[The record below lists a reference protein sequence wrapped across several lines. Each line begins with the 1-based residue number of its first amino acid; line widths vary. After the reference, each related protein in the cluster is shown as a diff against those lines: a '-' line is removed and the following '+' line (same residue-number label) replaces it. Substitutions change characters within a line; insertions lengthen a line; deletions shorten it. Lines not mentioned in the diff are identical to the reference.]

1 MSRALLLIVVAVLLA
16 GVSTPR
22 SVEASCGDW
31 LQHSG
36 SASMSVVEPPA
47 MRSSDLN
54 PGQTGTPV
62 NGMTSHGAHESAGPS
77 VPVKPCD
84 GPLCGQL
91 PTLPIQMPTVPT
103 AERPHHDAIWKH
115 ASPSMSSGQFL
126 CGVQDGSADVQP
138 GFSLG
143 IDRPPQMTLI
153 LA

>member
-1 MSRALLLIVVAVLLA
+1 MLRALLLTVVAVLLA

-47 MRSSDLN
+47 MRSSDLK
-54 PGQTGTPV
+54 PIQPGTPL
-62 NGMTSHGAHESAGPS
+62 NGTVSHGGQESAGQS
-77 VPVKPCD
+77 IPVKPCD

-91 PTLPIQMPTVPT
+91 PTLPVQLPTVPP
-103 AERPHHDAIWKH
+103 AERPHHDAIWKQ
-115 ASPSMSSGQFL
+115 ASPGMCSGQFL
-126 CGVQDGSADVQP
+126 CRLQDGSADVQP

-143 IDRPPQMTLI
+143 IDRPPQMTLS